1 MRILRILSALLKNT
15 VHFFIRFEKA
25 RTKSLVIEMYRF
37 ARLARPTARLTL
49 PVIPVSTH
57 FRGFHVSPVSLK
69 KRFNKKQPEVVVE
82 DDKAIGAPDVDFK
95 AIEAS
100 FSAVL
105 DRFTKSANE
114 AKLGR
119 SNPQI
124 FDRLSV
130 RTSDGDQPFTAL
142 AQTAIK
148 GRNFMIT
155 VFDPAM
161 TKNIVNAVLDSG
173 LNMTPIADPNN
184 KQALKVPMPPVT
196 TETKKEAVKSL
207 KEVFEKF
214 RNGPAGSSKNAQT
227 LASIRGDLKK
237 RLHKKQKKSDA
248 ESQVWD
254 DIEKLHRTYCDKL
267 NDVFKTAEKAML
279 K

>member
-1 MRILRILSALLKNT
+1 MLPRLAC
-15 VHFFIRFEKA
+15 
-25 RTKSLVIEMYRF
+25 
-37 ARLARPTARLTL
+37 LARPALSRASVVPLATR
-49 PVIPVSTH
+49 S
-57 FRGFHVSPVSLK
+57 FHATPVSLK
-69 KRFNKKQPEVVVE
+69 KRFNKQAPKTIEE
-82 DDKAIGAPDVDFK
+82 DDKAIGAPEVDMKEIELKFK
-95 AIEAS
+95 AVVE
-100 FSAVL
+100 
-105 DRFTKSANE
+105 RFTKLANE

-130 RTSDGDQPFTAL
+130 KTAHGDQPFTSL

-155 VFDPAM
+155 VFDPAV

-173 LNMTPIADPNN
+173 LNMTPIADPAN

-196 TETKKEAVKSL
+196 TETKKEAVKHL
-207 KEVFEKF
+207 KEVFERF

-237 RLHKKQKKSDA
+237 KLSKKAKKSDDEA
-248 ESQVWD
+248 RVWD